1 MSQKR
6 ITNPPNASIIDWTS
20 KTVINEMLSQF
31 YVQRRSVVFIV
42 DQSFSGSWCE
52 QKANELV
59 REQFTQLDPQ
69 DYCGFISL
77 ETRDQE
83 DLTVHQGTR
92 RFNLEMKA
100 KNKKLKDCFIN
111 PKCKKQHDEA
121 TAKYFLPYDGNDIPK
136 HKRLEAMLVEAMNW

>member
-1 MSQKR
+1 M
-6 ITNPPNASIIDWTS
+6 ASNINWMS

-42 DQSFSGSWCE
+42 DQSFHGSWQE

-59 REQFTQLDPQ
+59 KEQFAQLDPQ

-77 ETRDQE
+77 DTSLLE
-83 DLTVHQGTR
+83 DSKLKTVHRGIR

-111 PKCKKQHDEA
+111 PKCKKQYDEA
-121 TAKYFLPYDGNDIPK
+121 TAKYFLPYDGCNIPK
-136 HKRLEAMLVEAMNW
+136 HKRLEAMLVEAMHW